1 MADNLPL
8 LFFPNARR
16 ATPEAASGF
25 PPSQP
30 HFPTHNIQAQRLKT
44 KIDKLQASI
53 NMAGLEPETVLVIE
67 IIGRIENF
75 KNAID
80 RTGGLEWM
88 GEWDIDDIEADDN
101 FYEPPTIGVDFFKN
115 KIDGIATRVQ
125 SKEIQEQLI
134 EIGFINH
141 KGEIIGDNSLLIG
154 FENNIIDAINQ
165 AKNKPLS
172 GRLFLSF
179 SNQQGMQE
187 LLSLFKKW
195 QKGEQ
200 FPMGQTKWRD
210 VFTQIRDIR
219 KWGIQEALKD
229 TRMVER
235 WNDDFINH
243 PDDSNKTFQIE
254 LFYRSNQNKRSNN
267 EDKIKQLLQNQGG
280 EIIATIDKPEIA
292 FHAVKAKLPTNKIR
306 DLLDNLDSSDTTD
319 IELFNFSGIMYCYPT
334 GQNISTPSDDDI
346 DAKHIELTEL
356 PKSDFPPIVAILDGV
371 PNTQHIALKNRLLLD
386 DPDNLSATY
395 QTGKR
400 GHGTA
405 MASLVIHGD
414 LSNPT
419 TLTSNVYHLPVMQYK
434 QDDEGFPDEIF
445 FEDRIERAV
454 RRIFEGEGDTPAQ
467 APHIK
472 IINISL
478 GDPDRLFIHFPSP
491 WARLLDYLS
500 DKYQVLFC
508 VSAGNYVDDF
518 NMDIPY
524 GEFSALS
531 NNDKNKHIVKCISKQ
546 LSQRRLLSPA
556 ESLNSLTI
564 GALNMDDSSGFALA
578 NNIDLLP
585 DNLFSPLSRFGYG
598 FRNSIKPEIYFAG
611 GKQLYISPHVD
622 SATEC
627 KLNEYNIKPG
637 QQVAADGSQQGELS
651 QTKYTAGTSNA
662 CALATHSGARIYEV
676 LSKLQAENNE
686 NIDDELMAVL
696 IKALLVHGAKQDNA
710 SKQILKELKT
720 ANNSRVFKKVINRY
734 LGYGSVDIE
743 RVLACTEQRGTV
755 LGSGKIKQ
763 NETHEYIFPIPY
775 GLSGEKVWR
784 SMTITLA
791 WFSPIN
797 TNHRNLRQ
805 AKLSFEPPKNNDSVL
820 NISRID
826 SNHHIVNKGTVQHEI
841 LTGKNKIL
849 AFQDNEH
856 IKLHIN
862 CKKDAIETL
871 DKEICYG
878 LAVTLE
884 LEDGVSIDIY
894 NQIKNRIQQVIQ
906 V

>member
-8 LFFPNARR
+8 LFFPSAKSVSPIQKN
-16 ATPEAASGF
+16 GF

-30 HFPTHNIQAQRLKT
+30 HFPSKNIQARRLQSKF
-44 KIDKLQASI
+44 DQLQASI
-53 NMAGLEPETVLVIE
+53 DMAGLDPEMVLVIE
-67 IIGRIENF
+67 IIGRIDDF
-75 KNAID
+75 KNAINAI
-80 RTGGLEWM
+80 GLEWL

-101 FYEPPTIGVDFFKN
+101 FYEPPRIGVDFFKN
-115 KIDGIATRVQ
+115 KIDSITTRVQ
-125 SKEIQEQLI
+125 SQQIQEQLM
-134 EIGFINH
+134 ESGFIDYEG
-141 KGEIIGDNSLLIG
+141 KIIGDNLLLTG
-154 FENNIIDAINQ
+154 FDNIIDAINQ
-165 AKNKPLS
+165 AKNKSLS

-179 SNQQGMQE
+179 SNQQGMQN
-187 LLSLFKKW
+187 LLSLFEKW
-195 QKGEQ
+195 KNGET
-200 FPMGQTKWRD
+200 FPTGQTKWRD
-210 VFTQIRDIR
+210 VFSQIRDIR
-219 KWGIQEALKD
+219 KWGIQEVLKETGMLDKWKDLLNPVD
-229 TRMVER
+229 T
-235 WNDDFINH
+235 H
-243 PDDSNKTFQIE
+243 PDDVTFQIE
-254 LFYRSNQNKRSNN
+254 LFYRSNIEKRQQNERKLHA
-267 EDKIKQLLQNQGG
+267 LLQDQSGD
-280 EIIATIDKPEIA
+280 IVATIDKPEIA
-292 FHAVKAKLPTNKIR
+292 FHAVKAKLPANKIR

-319 IELFNFSGIMYCYPT
+319 IKLFNFSGIMYCYPT
-334 GQNISTPSDDDI
+334 GQNISTPSDDI
-346 DAKHIELTEL
+346 DAEYIELTEL
-356 PKSDFPPIVAILDGV
+356 PKSDLPPIVAILDGV
-371 PNTQHIALKNRLLLD
+371 PNTQHSALKNRLLLD

-395 QTGKR
+395 QAGKR
-400 GHGTA
+400 DHGTA

-414 LSNPT
+414 LSDPT

-434 QDDEGFPDEIF
+434 QDAEGFPDEIF

-454 RRIFEGEGDTPAQ
+454 RRIFEGEGDTSAQ

-478 GDPDRLFIHFPSP
+478 GDPDRPFIHFPSP

-500 DKYQVLFC
+500 GKYQVLFC
-508 VSAGNYVDDF
+508 VSAGNYVDGF
-518 NMDIPY
+518 NIGIPY

-531 NNDKNKHIVKCISKQ
+531 EGDKNKHIIKCISKQ

-564 GALNMDDSSGFALA
+564 GALNMDDSGEFALA

-611 GKQLYISPHVD
+611 GKQLYSSPYID

-627 KLNEYNIKPG
+627 KLNKYNIKPG

-662 CALATHSGARIYEV
+662 CALATHSGARIYQV

-686 NIDDELMAVL
+686 NIDDDLMAVL
-696 IKALLVHGAKQDNA
+696 IKALLVHGAKQDNDN
-710 SKQILKELKT
+710 KQLLEELKKPH
-720 ANNSRVFKKVINRY
+720 NSRTFKKVINRY

-763 NETHEYIFPIPY
+763 NEMHEYIFPIPF

-797 TNHRNLRQ
+797 PNHRNLRQ
-805 AKLSFEPPKNNDSVL
+805 AKLSFDPPKATDSVL

-826 SNHHIVNKGTVQHEI
+826 SDHHMVNKGTVQHEI
-841 LTGKNKIL
+841 LESEKQIL

-862 CKKDAIETL
+862 CKKDAIDAF

-884 LEDGVSIDIY
+884 VGDGINIDIY
-894 NQIKNRIQQVIQ
+894 NQIKNKIQQPIRI
-906 V
+906 